1 MLHAALWVVF
11 ITFSIATVALAI
23 YGLHL
28 YVLLILFR
36 RRVTARSARQKVVIE
51 AYGRGRADAD
61 WPLVTTQ
68 IPLFN
73 ERDVAR
79 RVIEAVA
86 AMAYP
91 PGRHQVQVLDDS
103 TDSTS
108 ELVDSVAGTLRRH
121 GIDVEVVRR
130 SSREGYKAGAL
141 AHGLR
146 TARGEFVAVFDA
158 DFVPPA
164 HFLKHAV
171 ALLAEDPNLA
181 CIQGRWSHLNREE
194 SWLTEAQALGIDG
207 HFAIEQGARAWNG
220 LMLNFNGTA
229 GMWRRAAIDDPR
241 VGGWS
246 GDTLTEDLDLSY
258 RAQLAG
264 WRLDYSLDLACP
276 AELPGTVTALK
287 SQQRRWA
294 TGSMQVARKLL
305 PRIWRA
311 DIGLF
316 RKIEATLHLTHY
328 SVAWWMLL
336 LALIARPMVLVFSDG
351 HLFQQW
357 VWMVWAIIAV
367 SAFAPSIVYAYARFR
382 LEGRWTGIRTIPSM
396 LLLGCGFCVNNSLAA
411 ARGLFLRGG
420 EFVRTPKSGSVGAS
434 SRRSRYLAQ
443 YDGMWLVELTLGLY
457 SFFSFVVY
465 FNEYHRPFSL
475 FLFVYAVGFLL
486 TGWLSRPRSDD
497 EGRFETAETARILST
512 EPTAEP
518 AAAGAQ

>member
-1 MLHAALWVVF
+1 VLHAALWVVF

-158 DFVPPA
+158 DFVGVHSGPVEPSQPRGV
-164 HFLKHAV
+164 V
-171 ALLAEDPNLA
+171 ADRGP
-181 CIQGRWSHLNREE
+181 GPRY
-194 SWLTEAQALGIDG
+194 
-207 HFAIEQGARAWNG
+207 
-220 LMLNFNGTA
+220 
-229 GMWRRAAIDDPR
+229 RRP
-241 VGGWS
+241 
-246 GDTLTEDLDLSY
+246 
-258 RAQLAG
+258 
-264 WRLDYSLDLACP
+264 
-276 AELPGTVTALK
+276 
-287 SQQRRWA
+287 
-294 TGSMQVARKLL
+294 
-305 PRIWRA
+305 
-311 DIGLF
+311 
-316 RKIEATLHLTHY
+316 
-328 SVAWWMLL
+328 
-336 LALIARPMVLVFSDG
+336 
-351 HLFQQW
+351 
-357 VWMVWAIIAV
+357 
-367 SAFAPSIVYAYARFR
+367 
-382 LEGRWTGIRTIPSM
+382 
-396 LLLGCGFCVNNSLAA
+396 
-411 ARGLFLRGG
+411 LR
-420 EFVRTPKSGSVGAS
+420 
-434 SRRSRYLAQ
+434 
-443 YDGMWLVELTLGLY
+443 D
-457 SFFSFVVY
+457 
-465 FNEYHRPFSL
+465 
-475 FLFVYAVGFLL
+475 
-486 TGWLSRPRSDD
+486 
-497 EGRFETAETARILST
+497 
-512 EPTAEP
+512 
-518 AAAGAQ
+518 